1 MEEYIRFKPSKDVI
15 VKDES
20 MQLCYCFQGN
30 ELYVKSDG
38 TPPTMAELR
47 SVGVS
52 PDNVYP
58 MGFFKGHDH
67 ICMFSSELPLV
78 EGMTLMSLREY
89 SNARSSDDFFVA
101 GKAFLL
107 ADYARQHQHC
117 GVCGGRTEYKTIG
130 NDRAFLC
137 TSCGHMVW
145 PRVSN
150 AIIVAVVKEDKILLA
165 HNKGFAKDRYS
176 VLAGFVEMGE
186 TLEDAVRRE
195 IFEETGVQVKNIRY
209 FGSQAWPFPNSYMLA
224 FTADYDG
231 GEIRVDEE
239 EIEDARWFSKEEAR
253 ELYRNSA
260 SISSRLIEW
269 FLER

>member
-15 VKDES
+15 VEDES
-20 MQLCYCFQGN
+20 TQLCYCFQGN
-30 ELYVKSDG
+30 QLYVKSDG
-38 TPPTMAELR
+38 TPPSMAELR
-47 SVGVS
+47 SVGIS
-52 PDNVYP
+52 MEHIYP
-58 MGFFKGHDH
+58 MGFYKGHDQ
-67 ICMFSSELPLV
+67 ICMFSEELPEV
-78 EGMTLMSLREY
+78 EGMRLMSLRDY
-89 SNARSSDDFFVA
+89 SNSHSPEDFSVA

-117 GVCGGRTEYKTIG
+117 GVCGGKTEYKTIG

-137 TSCGHMVW
+137 SSCGHMVW

-150 AIIVAVVKEDKILLA
+150 AIIVAVIKGDKILLA
-165 HNKGFAKDRYS
+165 HNKGFTKDHYS

-186 TLEDAVRRE
+186 ALEDTVRRE
-195 IFEETGVQVKNIRY
+195 VFEETGVRVKNIRY

-231 GEIRVDEE
+231 GEIKVDED
-239 EIEDARWFSKEEAR
+239 EIEDARWFSKEEAKA
-253 ELYRNSA
+253 LHRNSV